1 MFYNVTTDHFNMG
14 NYSATVVR
22 ISNLR
27 PHSNADRLVCTNIF
41 GNNVIVGKDTKI
53 GDLGL
58 YFPLEAQLGVE
69 YAKAND
75 LIRRKDE
82 NGKPAGG
89 MFDENRRVRAQTF
102 RGEKSMG
109 FFIPIDSL
117 NNLYSKPI
125 DVFTE
130 GQEIDEYMGF
140 VISQKY
146 IPKTNNSHQ
155 NKPKEGR
162 KPRESRIIEN
172 QFRFHFDTAQ
182 LGKNIHKIEPTDP
195 ISITWKLHGTSAIVG
210 NCLVKHRLSWKERVF
225 KLLKL
230 PYTQSKYDYVYASRR
245 VVKNEFIEAKQ
256 HFYSEDLWSR
266 VGAENFKD
274 KLHTGEQVYYEIVG
288 YTSDGA
294 YIQKDFD
301 YGCKPGE
308 CKVFVYRITQTS
320 VDGSVVE
327 LQWNQVKARC
337 LELGVPHV
345 PEIYYGKAADLYNLP
360 TENNWNETLLENL
373 KRDYVYDQDSQ
384 FCSNMVPEEGIC
396 VRKEGLSIEV
406 FKLKSF
412 RFLEA
417 ETKAL
422 DANIVDIE
430 TVA

>member
-1 MFYNVTTDHFNMG
+1 MG

-41 GNNVIVGKDTKI
+41 GNNVIVGKDTKV

-58 YFPLEAQLGVE
+58 YFPLESQLGE
-69 YAKAND
+69 EFAKAND

-82 NGKPAGG
+82 NGKAAGG
-89 MFDENRRVRAQTF
+89 MFGDNRRVRAQTF

-109 FFIPIDSL
+109 FFIPINSL
-117 NNLYSKPI
+117 NNFYSNGKPI

-140 VISQKY
+140 IISQKY
-146 IPKTNNSHQ
+146 TPRTNNSHQ

-182 LGKNIHKIEPTDP
+182 LGKNVHKIEPTDLV
-195 ISITWKLHGTSAIVG
+195 SITWKLHGTSAIVG
-210 NCLVKHRLSWKERVF
+210 NCLVKR
-225 KLLKL
+225 KLGFVESVLKKL
-230 PYTQSKYDYVYASRR
+230 GVAVVDSHYDMIYASRR

-266 VGAENFKD
+266 IGENNFKD
-274 KLHTGEQVYYEIVG
+274 KLHQGEQVYYEIVG

-294 YIQKDFD
+294 YVQKDFD

-320 VDGSVVE
+320 PDGSVVE
-327 LQWNQVKARC
+327 LQWNQVKTRC
-337 LELGVPHV
+337 LELEVPHV
-345 PEIYYGKAADLYNLP
+345 PEIYYGKVGNLYNIS
-360 TENNWNETLLENL
+360 TDWNEALLENL

-384 FCSNMVPEEGIC
+384 FCDNKVPEEGIC
-396 VRKEGLSIEV
+396 VRKEGPQIEV

-417 ETKAL
+417 ETKSL
-422 DANIVDIE
+422 DANVVDIE
-430 TVA
+430 TEQTI